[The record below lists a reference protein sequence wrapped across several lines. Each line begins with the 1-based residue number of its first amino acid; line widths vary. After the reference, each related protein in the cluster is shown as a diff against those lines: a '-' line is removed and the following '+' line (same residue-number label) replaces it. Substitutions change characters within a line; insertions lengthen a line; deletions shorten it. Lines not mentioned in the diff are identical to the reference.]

1 MPTIPS
7 YTATTADALDTDDLF
22 IMDVDG
28 ATRKITVAELKKI
41 VNRAEVNTQTGSYT
55 LVIGDEGKVVR
66 MNVAGANNLTVP
78 PNSSVAFA
86 VGTQIVIRQAGA
98 GLTTLVA
105 GSGVSLNSPSLE
117 LNGQNTAAVLHK
129 VATNTW
135 DVYLGAAGEAE
146 PDIVAPTVSS
156 ATAINSTTIRVVFS
170 ETVTATNVG
179 WSFKKNGVAHNPSAV
194 SGSGTNTLDFTVGT
208 MLNTD
213 TILRSYN
220 SGTGNTMDGASN
232 ELVSFT
238 DQAVANS
245 ISDVGAPTLVSA
257 TVENGNPAD
266 IVLTYSEALDT
277 GEVPADSDYGIDVDA
292 VAATITNVSVLG
304 STVTITIATPVAF
317 GEVVTVTYTPNV
329 NPANP
334 RIQDLAGNAAA
345 ALTDEP
351 VTNNVASGSY
361 DTDAQAIIDAKT
373 TAGVTWNSTKQDGVN
388 AFVLAGKSG
397 GWWTKG
403 IQLGNLTDGT
413 FARNAINWKSPGTK
427 NLSSSNGTV
436 TYGTTGATGNGSTGY
451 INMGIT
457 PSADFADQN
466 LSFGIYCRTTGN
478 TDTKFDMGCGVP
490 SPNTQIV
497 LSANVGAKARG
508 VVSGDDQVNDP
519 ATTTESQGLFIVSRR
534 AANDLEL
541 YRNGSSLVT
550 NTTDNSTPGLPTN
563 SMYLLAYNDNGSA
576 ILHSAREI
584 SFWWVG
590 EDLTDAEVTSLN
602 TAFSALKTA
611 MGF

>member
-55 LVIGDEGKVVR
+55 LVLADEGKVVR

-86 VGTQIVIRQAGA
+86 IGTQIVVRQAGA
-98 GLTTLVA
+98 GLTSLVA
-105 GSGVSLNSPSLE
+105 GSGDVNLNSPSLE

-135 DVYLGAAGEAE
+135 DVYLGAAGEVE

-220 SGTGNTMDGASN
+220 SGTGNTMDGSSN

-238 DQAVANS
+238 DQAVTNS
-245 ISDVGAPTLVSA
+245 ISDVGAPTLSTA
-257 TVENGNPAD
+257 TVENGAPAD

-361 DTDAQAIIDAKT
+361 DTDAQNYIDAVV
-373 TAGVTWNSTKQDGVN
+373 TAGGTLNTTKQDGID
-388 AFVLAGKSG
+388 AFVVAMKADGLWA
-397 GWWTKG
+397 KG
-403 IQLGNLTDGT
+403 RQFGLLCHGS
-413 FARNAINWKSPGTK
+413 FAASKINMKSPGTK
-427 NLSSSNGTV
+427 DLTSTNGTI
-436 TYGTTGATGNGSTGY
+436 TYNGTGATGNGTTGY
-451 INMGIT
+451 INTGIVPRT
-457 PSADFADQN
+457 E
-466 LSFGIYCRTTGN
+466 FGLNNHLNSLALYCRTAASA
-478 TDTKFDMGCGVP
+478 DVKFDMGSGIP
-490 SPNTQIV
+490 SPNTQHV
-497 LSANVGAKARG
+497 LTAGWGTARG
-508 VVSGDDQVNDP
+508 VINGDEQANAASTD
-519 ATTTESQGLFIVSRR
+519 SQGFFVVSRR
-534 AANDLEL
+534 SDTDLEL
-541 YRNGSSLVT
+541 YKNGTSIQT
-550 NTTDNSTPGLPTN
+550 NTVSNSTPDMSN
-563 SMYLLAYNDNGSA
+563 VAMYLCAYNDNGTAS
-576 ILHSAREI
+576 LHSPREL

-590 EDLTDAEVTSLN
+590 DDLTDAEVADFN
-602 TAFSALKTA
+602 TNFQALKTA